1 MPARATP
8 GSEAGPS
15 SAANSD
21 AGPAGA
27 DQGRDMPV
35 LSLKID
41 RIDGGAA
48 VEFPGRSPW
57 FEDDIVH
64 WCCSCQV
71 LIVFI

>member
-1 MPARATP
+1 MQPLAAR

-15 SAANSD
+15 SAENRD

-27 DQGRDMPV
+27 DQGWDMPL
-35 LSLKID
+35 LSLKVD

-64 WCCSCQV
+64 RCCSCQV